1 VRRCAWCSGENGREK
16 SVTCCDNCARSWRR
30 VRAKRGRLYAPSI
43 SREPAPKRE
52 APRTVAELLAKLEA
66 QVAELERVVA
76 LKARIKDMKQQLGL
90 FGDNT

>member
-1 VRRCAWCSGENGREK
+1 MRRCAWCSGENGREK

-30 VRAKRGRLYAPSI
+30 VRAKRGRLYAPTV
-43 SREPAPKRE
+43 SRQVAAIQET
-52 APRTVAELLAKLEA
+52 PRTVAELLAKLEA